1 MVDGDALA
9 QASDYAAAL
18 PKYEAADGIMNVPT
32 TGLAVARTR
41 AALGQLVEARDKA
54 LSVSR
59 LAEQPG
65 EPGVFRVARQEAASL
80 AASLEPRIP
89 SLRVVVEG
97 AVEGTRVRITIDGKE
112 IAPAAAKL
120 PRKLNPGK
128 HVVVASAD
136 GFDDAREEISIAE
149 AADEVVTLRLAR
161 QGESASKPIEPTRLD
176 QGGTGTTSPLVYVGF
191 GVGAA
196 GIVTGAVAGYLSMN
210 ETNEIKDGCDGDR
223 CPPASESD
231 ADGAR
236 TLAWVSNVGFGV
248 GVVGIGLGIWG
259 LASSGA
265 STQQPRARA
274 RAIEPIVGARFLGVR
289 GNF

>member
-1 MVDGDALA
+1 
-9 QASDYAAAL
+9 
-18 PKYEAADGIMNVPT
+18 
-32 TGLAVARTR
+32 
-41 AALGQLVEARDKA
+41 
-54 LSVSR
+54 
-59 LAEQPG
+59 
-65 EPGVFRVARQEAASL
+65 VFRVARQEAASL

-149 AADEVVTLRLAR
+149 AADEVVTLRLVR